1 MGLWGF
7 IIAHTSGRPA
17 RQLAFGAAVTVALT
31 YAGMAFSEA
40 MYPTPTAEQVKARL
54 ERLSFDDRMMEE
66 GRAQILST
74 MITDVAEGRGDP
86 HWQAAMRPQAPMRFG
101 SDAGVDLFSL
111 SRMPDFWHVAGPGRL
126 CSQGFCGAA
135 PRHVQQDAA
144 DRQRG
149 PGQAAG
155 SQAGGEG
162 GAGEGP
168 ENVVEVGLEREC
180 HAPILLTLQQRDQ
193 PVRGMMWCPVVAP
206 RKAPQSPRSSQAAT
220 QAAASEPGPS
230 TPPPAKRSKCIK
242 AEPAAEPNKAQGK
255 AAKAKPAPQPGRWLD
270 RDCNAA
276 LNMQRIGESR
286 WRPLELCWWPDQG
299 ALPAKG
305 KEYPGLGY
313 KRERLLLGT
322 QVIDEHGKV
331 PEMRTRSY
339 RPSRCSSRSQY
350 FPACTPAYNILG
362 VSATATFDE
371 VLSLYTVCQPSSVVT
386 VPAAHD
392 CVQVVNAK
400 NKLMSGTRDQQRRME
415 LESAYDVIFMQNMK
429 KRLSGE
435 LEVSTSVRYAD
446 VPAAVQK
453 KSFRSGTANK
463 AASSAG
469 SGPRS
474 STLAK
479 LPATAGQWPVVSVPQ
494 DTKTLATT
502 AAVFTGL
509 ATWALV
515 QASLESPEAQIQDT
529 AGFQLALAFAA
540 SLYFMKEK
548 KRVPLGRA
556 FGLSFASL
564 IVGQLAGS
572 LVEQWLRVDIVP
584 IGPLAMGICQSVEA
598 VRGLERALLDAVIAA
613 KSKSASQRKASF
625 NGLLMQFPKL
635 RPGFQKVHAQFTSIA
650 KPGAK
655 SLLVEELQAH
665 RHELGFSDSLDL
677 TALLKRSGVTSV
689 SHDEL
694 VAVYTIVSCRCPDHL
709 LPTLSPD
716 IMKTLKTI
724 VGSWLTAALPAHT
737 QQPTPAARWALGM
750 LTLTLLPDSPQEAAF
765 TYFDSSSDGFLEKTE
780 LMAVLKS
787 GTKVFGTKTGRRQTR
802 TVGEIL
808 FDYLDGDGSGKV
820 SFLEFLEGIQKL
832 VMSEQEEWEEDEAM
846 QEFAES
852 TRLPS
857 KTPSVAS

>member
-1 MGLWGF
+1 MSTARCLRCGLVPTGHLAAPRVHS
-7 IIAHTSGRPA
+7 ISQPA
-17 RQLAFGAAVTVALT
+17 RQLISRAGAS
-31 YAGMAFSEA
+31 GSE
-40 MYPTPTAEQVKARL
+40 PSRSSP
-54 ERLSFDDRMMEE
+54 S
-66 GRAQILST
+66 
-74 MITDVAEGRGDP
+74 VAEA
-86 HWQAAMRPQAPMRFG
+86 H
-101 SDAGVDLFSL
+101 S
-111 SRMPDFWHVAGPGRL
+111 
-126 CSQGFCGAA
+126 
-135 PRHVQQDAA
+135 
-144 DRQRG
+144 
-149 PGQAAG
+149 
-155 SQAGGEG
+155 
-162 GAGEGP
+162 
-168 ENVVEVGLEREC
+168 
-180 HAPILLTLQQRDQ
+180 
-193 PVRGMMWCPVVAP
+193 
-206 RKAPQSPRSSQAAT
+206 
-220 QAAASEPGPS
+220 
-230 TPPPAKRSKCIK
+230 
-242 AEPAAEPNKAQGK
+242 
-255 AAKAKPAPQPGRWLD
+255 
-270 RDCNAA
+270 
-276 LNMQRIGESR
+276 
-286 WRPLELCWWPDQG
+286 
-299 ALPAKG
+299 
-305 KEYPGLGY
+305 
-313 KRERLLLGT
+313 
-322 QVIDEHGKV
+322 
-331 PEMRTRSY
+331 
-339 RPSRCSSRSQY
+339 
-350 FPACTPAYNILG
+350 ILG
-362 VSATATFDE
+362 VSATASFDE
-371 VLSLYTVCQPSSVVT
+371 VLSLHTVCQPSSVVT

-694 VAVYTIVSCRCPDHL
+694 VAVRQWVPHVVLPTAVYTIVSCRCPDHL

-724 VGSWLTAALPAHT
+724 VGSWLIAALPAHT
-737 QQPTPAARWALGM
+737 QQPTPAARWALSM

-808 FDYLDGDGSGKV
+808 FADYLDGDGSGKV